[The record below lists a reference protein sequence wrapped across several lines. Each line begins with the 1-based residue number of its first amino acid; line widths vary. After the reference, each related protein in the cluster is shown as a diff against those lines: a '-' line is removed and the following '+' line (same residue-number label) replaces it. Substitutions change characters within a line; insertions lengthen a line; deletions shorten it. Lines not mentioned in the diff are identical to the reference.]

1 MSVRIT
7 VPGLAADCVPTFF
20 ANRRDRSPL
29 PPAISSTL
37 SPGPT
42 PLISTANP
50 GVAQPL
56 AVAGTPGSRSELRE
70 DPFDH
75 SQALY
80 AEWRTPGGAL
90 LGSVLVNGDGQAFA
104 EFDVLLPHPRRPAWV
119 IEAVTAWGRV
129 GALKSELRLLPALE
143 S

>member
-1 MSVRIT
+1 MSVALEQRLLEVEPLLAEIWQA
-7 VPGLAADCVPTFF
+7 LAA
-20 ANRRDRSPL
+20 SL
-29 PPAISSTL
+29 
-37 SPGPT
+37 
-42 PLISTANP
+42 TAA